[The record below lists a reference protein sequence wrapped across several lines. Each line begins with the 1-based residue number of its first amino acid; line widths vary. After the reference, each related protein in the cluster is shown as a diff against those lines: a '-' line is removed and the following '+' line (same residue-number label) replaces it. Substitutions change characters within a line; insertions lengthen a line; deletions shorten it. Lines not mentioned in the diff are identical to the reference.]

1 MKQLYKIDIL
11 TMLAI
16 TLLGIIQGQVTVFY
30 IIYLF
35 WFQELIRTLVDFV
48 YLIWK
53 KKTIQEKFDFI
64 KISFG
69 SFFILFIY
77 VVFIVL
83 LFGFM
88 LNWGN
93 RDLIG
98 KNILVL
104 MFRNWYFNANM
115 LLFLAEYIYFR
126 SRADNTDL
134 QMPLFSRRHIILH
147 ISIILGAFVQL
158 AIAPKLNLENQWV
171 SALTILPF
179 LVLKIWIDRP
189 EKIKNAIP
197 KLKSRYL
204 TSGKFADIGIVGFC
218 VIYDFL

>member
-1 MKQLYKIDIL
+1 
-11 TMLAI
+11 
-16 TLLGIIQGQVTVFY
+16 LGIVQGQVTVFY

-53 KKTIQEKFDFI
+53 KKTIREKFDFI

>member
-1 MKQLYKIDIL
+1 
-11 TMLAI
+11 MLVI
-16 TLLGIIQGQVTVFY
+16 TLLGITQGQVNVFY

-48 YLIWK
+48 YLIWE
-53 KKTIQEKFDFI
+53 KKTIREKFDFI

-93 RDLIG
+93 RDLLG

-126 SRADNTDL
+126 SKSDKTNL

-147 ISIILGAFVQL
+147 ISIIIGGFMQL
-158 AIAPKLNLENQWV
+158 VVVPSFNLENNIWA
-171 SALTILPF
+171 SALVIVPF
-179 LVLKIWIDRP
+179 LLLKIWIDKP
-189 EKIKNAIP
+189 EKVNNAIP
-197 KLKSRYL
+197 K
-204 TSGKFADIGIVGFC
+204 
-218 VIYDFL
+218 

>member
-11 TMLAI
+11 TMLVI
-16 TLLGIIQGQVTVFY
+16 TLLGIVQGQVTVFY

-48 YLIWK
+48 CLIWK
-53 KKTIQEKFDFI
+53 KNTIRKKFDFI

-93 RDLIG
+93 RDLLG

-115 LLFLAEYIYFR
+115 LLFFAEYIYFR
-126 SRADNTDL
+126 SKSDNTNL

-147 ISIILGAFVQL
+147 ISIILGGLMQL
-158 AIAPKLNLENQWV
+158 AVVPHFNLENNIWA
-171 SALTILPF
+171 SAMVILPF
-179 LVLKIWIDRP
+179 LLLKIWIDRP

-197 KLKSRYL
+197 K
-204 TSGKFADIGIVGFC
+204 
-218 VIYDFL
+218 

>member
-1 MKQLYKIDIL
+1 MKQFYKIDIL
-11 TMLAI
+11 TMLVI
-16 TLLGIIQGQVTVFY
+16 TLLGITQGQVNVFY

-48 YLIWK
+48 YLIWE
-53 KKTIQEKFDFI
+53 KKTIREKFDFI

-93 RDLIG
+93 RDLLG

-126 SRADNTDL
+126 SKSDKTNL

-147 ISIILGAFVQL
+147 ISIIIGGFMQL
-158 AIAPKLNLENQWV
+158 VVVPSFKLENNIWA
-171 SALTILPF
+171 SALVIVPF
-179 LVLKIWIDRP
+179 LLLKIWIDKP
-189 EKIKNAIP
+189 EKVNNAIP
-197 KLKSRYL
+197 K
-204 TSGKFADIGIVGFC
+204 
-218 VIYDFL
+218 

>member
-11 TMLAI
+11 TMLVI
-16 TLLGIIQGQVTVFY
+16 TLLGITQGQVNVFY

-53 KKTIQEKFDFI
+53 KKTIREKFDFI

-93 RDLIG
+93 KDLLG

-104 MFRNWYFNANM
+104 IFRNWYFNANM

-126 SRADNTDL
+126 SKSDNTNL

-147 ISIILGAFVQL
+147 ISIIIGGFMQL
-158 AIAPKLNLENQWV
+158 VVVPSFNLENNIWA
-171 SALTILPF
+171 SALVIVPF
-179 LVLKIWIDRP
+179 LLLKIWIDKP
-189 EKIKNAIP
+189 EKVNNAIP
-197 KLKSRYL
+197 K
-204 TSGKFADIGIVGFC
+204 
-218 VIYDFL
+218 

>member
-1 MKQLYKIDIL
+1 MRQLYKIDL
-11 TMLAI
+11 FTMLVI
-16 TLLGIIQGQVTVFY
+16 TLLGITQGQVTVFY

-35 WFQELIRTLVDFV
+35 WFQELIRTSVDFV
-48 YLIWK
+48 YLFRQK
-53 KKTIQEKFDFI
+53 KGIAEKFDCI

-93 RDLIG
+93 RELLG

-104 MFRNWYFNANM
+104 VFRNWYFNINM

-126 SRADNTDL
+126 NKADNSSL

-147 ISIILGAFVQL
+147 ISIILGALIQL
-158 AIAPKLNLENQWV
+158 AVVPHFHLENNPWS
-171 SALTILPF
+171 SALVILPF
-179 LVLKIWIDRP
+179 LLLKILLDKG
-189 EKIKNAIP
+189 ENAGTNKKINI
-197 KLKSRYL
+197 
-204 TSGKFADIGIVGFC
+204 
-218 VIYDFL
+218 

>member
-53 KKTIQEKFDFI
+53 KKTIREKFDFI

-104 MFRNWYFNANM
+104 M
-115 LLFLAEYIYFR
+115 YFR

-179 LVLKIWIDRP
+179 LVLKIWIARP

-197 KLKSRYL
+197 K
-204 TSGKFADIGIVGFC
+204 
-218 VIYDFL
+218 

>member
-53 KKTIQEKFDFI
+53 KKTIREKFDFI

-197 KLKSRYL
+197 K
-204 TSGKFADIGIVGFC
+204 
-218 VIYDFL
+218 

>member
-35 WFQELIRTLVDFV
+35 WFQELIRTLVDFE

-53 KKTIQEKFDFI
+53 KKTIREKFDFI

-197 KLKSRYL
+197 K
-204 TSGKFADIGIVGFC
+204 
-218 VIYDFL
+218 

>member
-11 TMLAI
+11 TMLVI
-16 TLLGIIQGQVTVFY
+16 TLLGIVQGQVTVFY
-30 IIYLF
+30 IVYLF

-48 YLIWK
+48 CLIQK
-53 KKTIQEKFDFI
+53 KKTIPEKFDLI

-93 RDLIG
+93 RDLLG

-104 MFRNWYFNANM
+104 MFRNGYFNANM

-147 ISIILGAFVQL
+147 ISIILGGLMQL
-158 AIAPKLNLENQWV
+158 ALVPRFNLENNLWA
-171 SALTILPF
+171 SALVIMPF
-179 LVLKIWIDRP
+179 LLLKIWIDKP
-189 EKIKNAIP
+189 ENIKNVIP
-197 KLKSRYL
+197 K
-204 TSGKFADIGIVGFC
+204 
-218 VIYDFL
+218 

>member
-1 MKQLYKIDIL
+1 MKQFYKIDIL
-11 TMLAI
+11 TMLVI
-16 TLLGIIQGQVTVFY
+16 TLLGITQGQVNVFY

-48 YLIWK
+48 YLIWE
-53 KKTIQEKFDFI
+53 KKTIREKFDFI

-93 RDLIG
+93 RDLLG

-126 SRADNTDL
+126 SKSDKTNL

-147 ISIILGAFVQL
+147 ISIIIGGFMQL
-158 AIAPKLNLENQWV
+158 VVVPSFNLENNIWA
-171 SALTILPF
+171 SALVIVPF
-179 LVLKIWIDRP
+179 LLLKIWIDKP
-189 EKIKNAIP
+189 EKVNNAIP
-197 KLKSRYL
+197 K
-204 TSGKFADIGIVGFC
+204 
-218 VIYDFL
+218 

>member
-11 TMLAI
+11 TMLVI
-16 TLLGIIQGQVTVFY
+16 TLLGITQGQVNVFY

-48 YLIWK
+48 YLFWK
-53 KKTIQEKFDFI
+53 QKTIGGKFDFI

-77 VVFIVL
+77 AVFIVL

-93 RDLIG
+93 RDLLG

-126 SRADNTDL
+126 SKSDNTNL
-134 QMPLFSRRHIILH
+134 QMPLFSKRHIILH
-147 ISIILGAFVQL
+147 ISIIIGGFMQL
-158 AIAPKLNLENQWV
+158 VVVPRFNLDKNIWA
-171 SALTILPF
+171 SALVIVPF
-179 LVLKIWIDRP
+179 LLLKMWIDKP
-189 EKIKNAIP
+189 EKINNIIP
-197 KLKSRYL
+197 K
-204 TSGKFADIGIVGFC
+204 
-218 VIYDFL
+218 

>member
-11 TMLAI
+11 TMLVI
-16 TLLGIIQGQVTVFY
+16 TLLGIVQGQVTVFY

-53 KKTIQEKFDFI
+53 KKTIREKFDFI

-197 KLKSRYL
+197 K
-204 TSGKFADIGIVGFC
+204 
-218 VIYDFL
+218 